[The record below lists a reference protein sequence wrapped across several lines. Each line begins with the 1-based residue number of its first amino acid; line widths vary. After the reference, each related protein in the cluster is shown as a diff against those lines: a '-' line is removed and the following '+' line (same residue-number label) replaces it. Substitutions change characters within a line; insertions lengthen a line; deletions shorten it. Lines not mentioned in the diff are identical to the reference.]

1 MKKSRLWSLII
12 QVILT
17 LILMVGQLPLSSW
30 ADTGSTPT
38 PVPKLVTPAK
48 AQNKQA
54 TFQQGVI
61 QSPQAQDN
69 RYQITT
75 NLAAFQQTPNL
86 QAVTIQI
93 QPQAQKIV
101 AHTKWILQVPV
112 LAVDLTQLSKEL
124 PAGLQL
130 TKDDEHGIVT
140 VKADHDL
147 KLKRQ
152 QNVQLNFP
160 VRAVAGEFPFYLA
173 MVYGQTQ
180 TTLPT
185 TSLGTLK
192 LSGLLAHYQPQTQT
206 RSLEKVLGHPVA
218 TPAKTRSTSPEH
230 AKPSSPATHS
240 LNSAT
245 PAPARQV
252 KSEYHAPTKSQTR
265 KPQSFS
271 QTPTTVEPTT
281 NTAKVIQQLAHKP
294 QLKSTA
300 TASTNTTPPANAF
313 NSSIAQRSDTP
324 PAAINNSDQGIKIH
338 AENTQTHEL
347 VQKLNDDSISTQDVT
362 PEFAAY
368 FDGEGMDNPDTTPTA
383 TVRVDAH
390 GNGTLNVKQS
400 GWYILHQTNNYKIN
414 SGWTYLV
421 LNIDGSYT
429 HSTTANYYAAYY
441 DADKNQVT
449 QAMSGGSQFLL
460 PVYASDVTEYLKYM
474 GERHSDPNV
483 FSWSQ
488 AWNYIQKNGGT
499 VTFYGTGD
507 LTNKLGTYN
516 ASQYRYFGEAEVYED
531 SRNTEIRWDRTPVA
545 QRYKYG
551 LWLKNSIDYSTGLKH
566 PLLKTIDVTK
576 TPLALSTTKP
586 ALQKITATSCSS
598 ADTSVQW
605 TSDLVTLGSRKMQ
618 RVNISTQDRTTQKA
632 LKDSQYNVFFAGVD
646 GNGNDGTLGVT
657 LQNQSNMVNQLT
669 GTLYLSNFNRD
680 GWYILQ
686 QKDVP
691 NNETDNETDYQV
703 NGSYYA
709 VKFSVLEGITDYFR
723 VSQQYGD
730 QLPLPPFVS
739 DVTEYLKYMGERHSD
754 PNVFSWSQAWNY
766 IQKNGGTVTFYG
778 TGDLTN
784 KLGTYNASQ
793 YRYFGEAEVYEDSR
807 NTEIRWDR
815 TPVAQR
821 YKYGLW
827 LKNSIDYSLGIK
839 HPLPKTMDITQFA
852 VPLSTIG
859 SPGAQLTTLTAQQT
873 TGNTQDG
880 VLTYTNDYS
889 TSNEQQITFRNQ
901 PVTMTKIDANT
912 HQKLAGATFKVWYS
926 GNQGAAAPKT
936 LDQIPLPAIQNQPLL
951 ETVATNSVGQSLFN
965 YNLEGWYILQ
975 ESHAPAGY
983 GLNGNYYAIYL
994 SGAGITKLMQ
1004 YSSNDASQGPVAAL
1018 PANYTAGSQAT
1029 DSLVDGSYI
1038 DGNPTAIDKW
1048 QNGIQTHDG
1057 FLQVKAGQLTVADR
1071 FNGINKIDA
1080 DLPQKTLAGA
1090 TFNIWDSGAD
1100 GSGVLDSQKDLQFLG
1115 ATAATNKN
1123 GQTLFSL
1130 VKRRGWYI
1138 IQEKTP
1144 PAGYNQN
1151 NQYYAMYYDPANGV
1165 IGLMKHANRQLLPVY
1180 ASDVTEYLK
1189 YMGER
1194 HSDPNVF
1201 SWSQAWNYIQKNG
1214 GTVTFYGTGDLTN
1227 KLGTYN
1233 ASQYRYFGE
1242 AEVYED
1248 SRNTEIRWDRT
1259 PVAQRYKYGLWL
1271 KNSIDYSTGVKHPLP
1286 QAIKVDE
1293 TPLVLSTKNQEYL
1306 DLAPDQPAY
1315 NQGLTTADGFLTGQN
1330 GALNFRDKF
1339 IGIQKVDQDDN
1350 HQTLSGATFK
1360 VFDSGIDG
1368 KQTPQSNPKVS
1379 KSTDSHGIT
1388 QMPVAGGDWYIIQE
1402 QDPPEGYSQNPNYYA
1417 LKIDATDGIVAMMK
1431 DYSPTLQPVFKAS
1444 GQSNYGTELS
1454 LAPDTTAY
1462 EQPALTTDGFLIAQ
1476 AGHLI
1481 FQDKFTGLAKLD
1493 YYDSTVPVSDAQ
1505 FHLWYTGID
1514 GNQAPVVVD
1523 NHSRI
1528 PTDSGYDETQTT
1540 FTTQGKGL
1548 LKLNMTAT
1556 GWYVLAE
1563 GEPAPGYRDHQGFY
1577 YAFHW
1582 SGGSGVDQFCQGHE
1596 LHLVQPFVSD
1606 VTEYLKYM
1614 GERHS
1619 DPNVFSWSQAWNYIQ
1634 KNGGTVTFYGTGD
1647 LTNKLGTYNASQYR
1661 YFGEAEVYEDSR
1673 NTEIRWDRTP
1683 VAQRYKYGLW
1693 LKNSIDYST
1702 GLKHP
1707 LPQNI
1712 DVTQTPLALSTKS
1725 HSIVQLPYADKQN
1738 YNAPYRKGVTSFD
1751 GFLTAKNGA
1760 LYMRNVPVT
1769 YLTLD
1774 EDNPLVIRRSDLGKV
1789 SWRGTWHDLYCQ
1801 PNNQQT
1807 AKVSLQIDDQKAADI
1822 TQPTTARI
1830 VGTDEFGQNDFSV
1843 QFLND
1848 TSAPT
1853 AIDATHGSAGLIT
1866 ANHDTALGEHTLTFQ
1881 AHGSVDSAVIKK
1893 KLIVV
1898 PDNYPYGAQITKDFT
1913 VNQKNKHQTQ
1923 AVLSDLQHGTGDLV
1937 TVYTHLKNTGDPLHA
1952 GKITTQIPSQFNY
1965 LGPTQGTIELTT
1977 QTQEK
1982 VAAAVTFDGT
1992 NLTVTL
1998 PDPLPQNSEYTLQYD
2013 LQQIAPMPLS
2023 YPGPSGGA
2031 QAQDH
2036 FSADSGNTDYP
2047 YYGTNSNTVHWY
2059 SNQALWV
2066 QLLRVPPLDFGTK
2079 LLIKD
2084 YKNAFFNNT
2093 ATTEDATQNV
2103 LQLKDRGYNQQ
2114 NTWQLTA
2121 NLSAFSNL
2129 QDPTATLPD
2138 AYIHYGNDQTFNQPA
2153 NTTFNKDIYPNQ
2165 PPVVLLER
2173 TSGKLPGGADII
2185 QQLKQVR
2192 LQLGSQDPKPG
2203 SYRAT
2208 MTYTL
2213 TQSLQ

>member
-17 LILMVGQLPLSSW
+17 LILMVGQLPLSAW

-38 PVPKLVTPAK
+38 PGPKLVTPAK
-48 AQNKQA
+48 AKNKQA

-218 TPAKTRSTSPEH
+218 TPAKTRSISPEH

-240 LNSAT
+240 SNSAT

-265 KPQSFS
+265 KPQPFS
-271 QTPTTVEPTT
+271 QTPTTAEPTT

-400 GWYILHQTNNYKIN
+400 GWYILHQTNNYQIN

-429 HSTTANYYAAYY
+429 HSTMANYYAAYY

-474 GERHSDPNV
+474 NDYFSSSIYY
-483 FSWSQ
+483 SWSQ
-488 AWNYIQKNGGT
+488 AWNYIQKNGGD

-507 LTNKLGTYN
+507 LTKQLGQYEGTTYKYMGLN
-516 ASQYRYFGEAEVYED
+516 SFAYDSKHKTQYWNYVPED
-531 SRNTEIRWDRTPVA
+531 

-551 LWLKNSIDYSTGLKH
+551 LWLRNAMQYSKVLKH
-566 PLLKTIDVTK
+566 PLPQNIDVTQ

-586 ALQKITATSCSS
+586 ALQKITTTSCNS

-618 RVNISTQDRTTQKA
+618 RVNISTQDRTTQKTLPA
-632 LKDSQYNVFFAGVD
+632 SQYNVFFAGVE

-657 LQNQSNMVNQLT
+657 LQKQRDMVNQLT
-669 GTLYLSNFNRD
+669 GKLYLSNFNRD

-686 QKDVP
+686 QKDVT

-709 VKFSVLEGITDYFR
+709 VKFSVLKGITEYFR

-730 QLPLPPFVS
+730 QIPLPPFVS
-739 DVTEYLKYMGERHSD
+739 DVTEYLKYMNDYFSSSIYY
-754 PNVFSWSQAWNY
+754 SWSQAWNY
-766 IQKNGGTVTFYG
+766 IQKNGGDVTFYG
-778 TGDLTN
+778 TGDLT
-784 KLGTYNASQ
+784 KQLGQYEGTTYKYMGLNSFAYDSKHKTQ
-793 YRYFGEAEVYEDSR
+793 YWNYVPED
-807 NTEIRWDR
+807 
-815 TPVAQR
+815 QR

-827 LKNSIDYSLGIK
+827 L
-839 HPLPKTMDITQFA
+839 
-852 VPLSTIG
+852 
-859 SPGAQLTTLTAQQT
+859 
-873 TGNTQDG
+873 
-880 VLTYTNDYS
+880 
-889 TSNEQQITFRNQ
+889 RN
-901 PVTMTKIDANT
+901 A
-912 HQKLAGATFKVWYS
+912 
-926 GNQGAAAPKT
+926 
-936 LDQIPLPAIQNQPLL
+936 
-951 ETVATNSVGQSLFN
+951 
-965 YNLEGWYILQ
+965 
-975 ESHAPAGY
+975 
-983 GLNGNYYAIYL
+983 
-994 SGAGITKLMQ
+994 MQ
-1004 YSSNDASQGPVAAL
+1004 YS
-1018 PANYTAGSQAT
+1018 
-1029 DSLVDGSYI
+1029 
-1038 DGNPTAIDKW
+1038 K
-1048 QNGIQTHDG
+1048 
-1057 FLQVKAGQLTVADR
+1057 
-1071 FNGINKIDA
+1071 
-1080 DLPQKTLAGA
+1080 
-1090 TFNIWDSGAD
+1090 
-1100 GSGVLDSQKDLQFLG
+1100 VL
-1115 ATAATNKN
+1115 
-1123 GQTLFSL
+1123 
-1130 VKRRGWYI
+1130 
-1138 IQEKTP
+1138 
-1144 PAGYNQN
+1144 
-1151 NQYYAMYYDPANGV
+1151 
-1165 IGLMKHANRQLLPVY
+1165 
-1180 ASDVTEYLK
+1180 
-1189 YMGER
+1189 
-1194 HSDPNVF
+1194 
-1201 SWSQAWNYIQKNG
+1201 
-1214 GTVTFYGTGDLTN
+1214 
-1227 KLGTYN
+1227 
-1233 ASQYRYFGE
+1233 
-1242 AEVYED
+1242 
-1248 SRNTEIRWDRT
+1248 
-1259 PVAQRYKYGLWL
+1259 
-1271 KNSIDYSTGVKHPLP
+1271 KHPLP

-1293 TPLVLSTKNQEYL
+1293 TPLDLSTKNQEYL

-1360 VFDSGIDG
+1360 VFDSGLDG

-1402 QDPPEGYSQNPNYYA
+1402 QGPPEGYSQNPNYYA

-1431 DYSPTLQPVFKAS
+1431 DYSPTLQPVFKSS

-1454 LAPDTTAY
+1454 LAPDTPAY
-1462 EQPALTTDGFLIAQ
+1462 KQPALTTDGFLIAQ

-1514 GNQAPVVVD
+1514 GDQAPVVVD

-1596 LHLVQPFVSD
+1596 LHLVQPFASD

-1614 GERHS
+1614 NDYFS
-1619 DPNVFSWSQAWNYIQ
+1619 SSIYYSWSQAWNYIQ
-1634 KNGGTVTFYGTGD
+1634 KNGGGVTFYGTGD
-1647 LTNKLGTYNASQYR
+1647 LTKQLGQYEGTTYKYMGLNSFAYDSKHKTQYWN
-1661 YFGEAEVYEDSR
+1661 YVPED
-1673 NTEIRWDRTP
+1673 
-1683 VAQRYKYGLW
+1683 QRYKYGLW
-1693 LKNSIDYST
+1693 LRNAMQYSKV
-1702 GLKHP
+1702 LRHP
-1707 LPQNI
+1707 LPQTI
-1712 DVTQTPLALSTKS
+1712 KLDKTPLALSTKS

-1982 VAAAVTFDGT
+1982 VSAAVTFDGT

-2036 FSADSGNTDYP
+2036 FSADSGNTEYP

>member
-17 LILMVGQLPLSSW
+17 LILMVGQLPLSAW

-61 QSPQAQDN
+61 QSPQVQDN

-230 AKPSSPATHS
+230 AKSSSPATQS
-240 LNSAT
+240 SNSAT

-265 KPQSFS
+265 KPQQFS
-271 QTPTTVEPTT
+271 QTPTIAEPTT

-300 TASTNTTPPANAF
+300 ATSTDTTPPANAF

-324 PAAINNSDQGIKIH
+324 PAAINNSNQGIKIH

-429 HSTTANYYAAYY
+429 HSTMANYYAAYY

-460 PVYASDVTEYLKYM
+460 PVYASDVTEYFKKMKDTFPGSSY
-474 GERHSDPNV
+474 
-483 FSWSQ
+483 SWSQ
-488 AWNYIQKNGGT
+488 AWNYIQKNGEA

-507 LTNKLGTYN
+507 LTKQLGKYLGTNYDYEGVYYF
-516 ASQYRYFGEAEVYED
+516 AYDSQHTALYWDDVPED
-531 SRNTEIRWDRTPVA
+531 

-551 LWLKNSIDYSTGLKH
+551 LWLKNAMKYSPGLKH

-576 TPLALSTTKP
+576 TPLALSTIKST
-586 ALQKITATSCSS
+586 LQKITTTSCSS

-618 RVNISTQDRTTQKA
+618 RVNILTQDRTTQKTVPA
-632 LKDSQYNVFFAGVD
+632 SQYNVFFAGID

-657 LQNQSNMVNQLT
+657 LQNQSDMVNQLT
-669 GTLYLSNFNRD
+669 GELYLSNFNRD

-686 QKDVP
+686 QKYVP
-691 NNETDNETDYQV
+691 NNGTDYPV

-709 VKFSVLEGITDYFR
+709 VKFSVLEGITEYFR

-739 DVTEYLKYMGERHSD
+739 DVTEYFKKMKDTFPGSSY
-754 PNVFSWSQAWNY
+754 SWSQAWNY
-766 IQKNGGTVTFYG
+766 IQKNGEAVTFYG
-778 TGDLTN
+778 TGDLT
-784 KLGTYNASQ
+784 KQLGKYLGTNYDYEGVYYFAYDSQ
-793 YRYFGEAEVYEDSR
+793 HTALYWDDVPED
-807 NTEIRWDR
+807 
-815 TPVAQR
+815 QR

-827 LKNSIDYSLGIK
+827 LKNAMKYSPGLN
-839 HPLPKTMDITQFA
+839 HPLPKTMNITQFA

-859 SPGAQLTTLTAQQT
+859 SPGAQLTTLNAQQT

-889 TSNEQQITFRNQ
+889 SSNEQQITFRNQ

-936 LDQIPLPAIQNQPLL
+936 LDQIPLPTIQNQPLL
-951 ETVATNSVGQSLFN
+951 ETVATNSLGQSLFN

-1038 DGNPTAIDKW
+1038 DGNPTAINKW

-1130 VKRRGWYI
+1130 VKHRGWYI
-1138 IQEKTP
+1138 IQENTP

-1151 NQYYAMYYDPANGV
+1151 NHYYAMYYDPANGV
-1165 IGLMKHANRQLLPVY
+1165 IGLMKQASRQLLPVY
-1180 ASDVTEYLK
+1180 ASDVTEYFK
-1189 YMGER
+1189 KMKDTFPGSSY
-1194 HSDPNVF
+1194 

-1214 GTVTFYGTGDLTN
+1214 EAVTFYGTGDLT
-1227 KLGTYN
+1227 KQLGKYLGTNYDYEGVYYF
-1233 ASQYRYFGE
+1233 AYDSQHTALYWDD
-1242 AEVYED
+1242 VPED
-1248 SRNTEIRWDRT
+1248 
-1259 PVAQRYKYGLWL
+1259 QRYKYGLWL
-1271 KNSIDYSTGVKHPLP
+1271 KNAMKYSPGLKHPLP
-1286 QAIKVDE
+1286 HTIKVDE
-1293 TPLVLSTKNQEYL
+1293 TPLDLSTKNQEYL

-1454 LAPDTTAY
+1454 LAPDTPAY
-1462 EQPALTTDGFLIAQ
+1462 KQPALTTDGFLIAQ

-1596 LHLVQPFVSD
+1596 LHLVQPFASD
-1606 VTEYLKYM
+1606 VTEYFKKMKDTFPGSSY
-1614 GERHS
+1614 
-1619 DPNVFSWSQAWNYIQ
+1619 SWSQAWNYIQ
-1634 KNGGTVTFYGTGD
+1634 KNGEAVTFYGTGD
-1647 LTNKLGTYNASQYR
+1647 LTKQLGKYLGTNYDYEGVYYFAYDSQHTALYWDD
-1661 YFGEAEVYEDSR
+1661 VPED
-1673 NTEIRWDRTP
+1673 
-1683 VAQRYKYGLW
+1683 QRYKYGLW
-1693 LKNSIDYST
+1693 LKNAMKYSP
-1702 GLKHP
+1702 GIKHP

-1712 DVTQTPLALSTKS
+1712 KLDKTPLTLSTKS

-1774 EDNPLVIRRSDLGKV
+1774 DDNPLVIRRSDLGKV